1 MWRRRPL
8 RPQLSPMYPQHHSAT
23 NACYNC
29 GKPGHIS
36 KDCTEPKQESNRA
49 PRQHNNH
56 NQRSDMKC
64 YNCGGYGHMARDC
77 TKGKISD
84 YPAQERP
91 ERQERQERQGGQKC
105 FNCGKEGHFSRECNA
120 RREYREREPRQNSS
134 ECYHCHEVGHF
145 ARDCPSNQSF
155 IQIKRDWYSLIC
167 QTLFIMNG
175 PIEQFE
181 LQKGSNFALFSSAK
195 VLLADD
201 K

>member
-1 MWRRRPL
+1 
-8 RPQLSPMYPQHHSAT
+8 
-23 NACYNC
+23 
-29 GKPGHIS
+29 
-36 KDCTEPKQESNRA
+36 
-49 PRQHNNH
+49 
-56 NQRSDMKC
+56 MKC

-91 ERQERQERQGGQKC
+91 ERQERQERPERQERQERQGGQERQERQGGQKC